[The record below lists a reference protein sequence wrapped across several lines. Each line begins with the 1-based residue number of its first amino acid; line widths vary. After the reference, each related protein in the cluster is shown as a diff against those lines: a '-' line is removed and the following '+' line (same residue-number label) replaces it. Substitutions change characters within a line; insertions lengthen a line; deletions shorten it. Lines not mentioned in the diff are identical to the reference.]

1 MITTLEKAFSV
12 GKYLVSPSAHTTHDG
27 QFTAGV
33 SIRSGRGSGTHD
45 RIYRFVPEF
54 AHRDCALQYAIN
66 EGHRWLAQRHPVA
79 LAA

>member
-1 MITTLEKAFSV
+1 MSNTLEKAFSV
-12 GKYLVSPSAHTTHDG
+12 GKYLVSPSTHTADNG
-27 QFTAGV
+27 KFTACV

-54 AHRDCALQYAIN
+54 VQRDCALRYAIH

-79 LAA
+79 PAA

>member
-12 GKYLVSPSAHTTHDG
+12 GKYLVSPSTHTTDDG
-27 QFTAGV
+27 QFTACV

-54 AHRDCALQYAIN
+54 SERDSALRYAVN
-66 EGHRWLAQRHPVA
+66 EGMRWLAQRHPSG